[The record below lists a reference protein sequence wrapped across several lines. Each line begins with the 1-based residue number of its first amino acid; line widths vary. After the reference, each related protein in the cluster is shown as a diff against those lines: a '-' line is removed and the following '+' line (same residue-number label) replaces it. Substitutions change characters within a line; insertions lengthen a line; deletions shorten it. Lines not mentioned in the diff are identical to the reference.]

1 MIHICKIHQCAKQ
14 EVLHLQTN
22 TVKVFFFSPLTFG
35 VQVADSSCS
44 EEAQTDRTMALLAL
58 GSDSPIAGPTLK
70 SRLMLERDW

>member
-1 MIHICKIHQCAKQ
+1 MREAGGASPSNKHR
-14 EVLHLQTN
+14 EGV
-22 TVKVFFFSPLTFG
+22 FFSPSHLG